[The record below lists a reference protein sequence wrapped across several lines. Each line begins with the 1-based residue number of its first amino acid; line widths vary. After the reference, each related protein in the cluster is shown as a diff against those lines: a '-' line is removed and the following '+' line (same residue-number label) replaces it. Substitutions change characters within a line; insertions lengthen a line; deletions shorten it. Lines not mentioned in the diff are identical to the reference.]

1 MYNEIFPAKILV
13 VCMISIITL
22 GYINNN
28 VNAQDIPN
36 EQKLPINN
44 GSVVASIKDNS
55 TTSAYEYKDPK
66 TFTHGIV
73 LNLDGVGYYFDGPA
87 DAADGARDAPGH
99 YWWQDSPNH
108 LYGLHFNIGPFGEEN
123 WWSSDAGG
131 KELLFLV
138 DAVIAP
144 WTNTTAYDFAKKG
157 YTHYH
162 ELLRTDNGQKHP
174 NLVVWFKHVGIPS
187 VFNFDKGPLPEDGH
201 IVTPG
206 VDHQFLTNY
215 YIPYNPKQQ
224 EDMY

>member
-1 MYNEIFPAKILV
+1 MNKQILSAKPMLLGII
-13 VCMISIITL
+13 ISIITC
-22 GYINNN
+22 GSINNN
-28 VNAQDIPN
+28 VYAQNTLDEEELTKMN
-36 EQKLPINN
+36 SSTLTSMN
-44 GSVVASIKDNS
+44 DNK
-55 TTSAYEYKDPK
+55 TGYQYKDPK
-66 TFTHGIV
+66 VFTHGIV
-73 LNLDGVGYYFDGPA
+73 LNLDGVGYYFEGPA
-87 DAADGARDAPGH
+87 DATDGAKDAPGH

-131 KELLFLV
+131 KDLLFLV
-138 DAVIAP
+138 DAIIAP

-162 ELLRTDNGQKHP
+162 ELLRVDNGEKHP

-187 VFNFDKGPLPEDGH
+187 VFNFDKGPVPEDGH

-215 YIPYNPKQQ
+215 YIPYNPKPQ
-224 EDMY
+224 EGLY